1 MRAMTCRSPGS
12 IQSVSPARSRGEE
25 SELAHPENRYLAN
38 LNVLYRPW
46 IMKSGF
52 PYLIVD
58 TEAID
63 FRTEEGLER
72 VVEGIVSSVP
82 GTRELFD

>member
-1 MRAMTCRSPGS
+1 MATLKERIRE
-12 IQSVSPARSRGEE
+12 RSRGEE
-25 SELAHPENRYLAN
+25 SELASPENRYLSN

-46 IMKSGF
+46 IMKCGF

-63 FRTEEGLER
+63 FRTEEGLEQ
-72 VVEGIVSSVP
+72 VVEGIVRTVP
-82 GTRELFD
+82 GTRRLFDQE